1 MTFILYYKMK
11 IFVRTLGGNI
21 ITLDLVHSDTIKNMK
36 EKIQDK
42 QRVPSDEQRLI
53 FLGKLLDDNRTLSD
67 YNIQNESTVHMVL

>member
-1 MTFILYYKMK
+1 MQ

-36 EKIQDK
+36 EKIQDT

-53 FLGKLLDDNRTLSD
+53 FLGKLLEDNRTLSD